1 MSETPLSD
9 VMSEHA
15 EAKTPESY
23 ERFLRLFRSSTVG
36 IVATGVDAHGAQ
48 VQFADGNLGAGS
60 TTHGDG
66 RTRLLAYADPEA
78 ALRNFG
84 PRFNAGVS
92 GEVLLQM
99 AATDPDCEGV
109 LVNSA
114 IYEISLVISK
124 SAAESLLTPTTTRAP
139 GRRPWCKRR

>member
-9 VMSEHA
+9 VMSEYA
-15 EAKTPESY
+15 ETKTPESY
-23 ERFLRLFRSSTVG
+23 EHFLRLFRASTVG
-36 IVATGVDAHGAQ
+36 IAATGVPARGPHGY
-48 VQFADGNLGAGS
+48 VADGNLGAGS

-66 RTRLLAYADPEA
+66 RPRVLAFADPEA

-84 PRFNAGVS
+84 PRFNAGLS

-99 AATDPDCEGV
+99 AATDPDCEGI

-114 IYEISLVISK
+114 ICEISLVVSK
-124 SAAESLLTPTTTRAP
+124 LTAQSLLTPTDTEAP
-139 GRRPWCKRR
+139 GPRRWWKRR